1 MMDAIRVLPPGPHPG
16 MATLGR
22 KNLPPHP
29 GIPGMMAG
37 GMAPPPQA
45 HHIAP
50 ISENH
55 HLGAPAPLPPGVSP
69 APGQLPPGVTADH
82 AEVGEYIFDRLRD
95 CDVDPTAPPHD

>member
-1 MMDAIRVLPPGPHPG
+1 
-16 MATLGR
+16 
-22 KNLPPHP
+22 
-29 GIPGMMAG
+29 MMAG

-95 CDVDPTAPPHD
+95 CDVDPTAPPHDCLHDFAFEVTIFECLMNEMG